1 MPEISLDK
9 QKQHQKIWG
18 ALIVLGI
25 LGLLVM
31 IGVRLMQDDGV
42 GTSVGEKPKDFVLQ
56 TYTGE
61 MIATDNLRG
70 KVVLVNFWA
79 SWCTTCP
86 DDVVL
91 LEETWQIISPQHD
104 DVVFLGVAYM
114 DTEHASK
121 EFLSNLEVSYPN
133 GPDLRGVIS
142 RAYQVS
148 SVPETF
154 ILDRD
159 GVSQY
164 VRIGPFTGSQEIL
177 SALEIALNSQ
187 GN

>member
-1 MPEISLDK
+1 
-9 QKQHQKIWG
+9 
-18 ALIVLGI
+18 
-25 LGLLVM
+25 
-31 IGVRLMQDDGV
+31 
-42 GTSVGEKPKDFVLQ
+42 
-56 TYTGE
+56 
-61 MIATDNLRG
+61 
-70 KVVLVNFWA
+70 
-79 SWCTTCP
+79 
-86 DDVVL
+86 
-91 LEETWQIISPQHD
+91 
-104 DVVFLGVAYM
+104 M

-159 GVSQY
+159 GVIQY